1 MAHPL
6 EIEKLEEKDLH
17 SFIER
22 NQKIQLDRKLTNSF
36 IKQDIYLSLQAN
48 AKEVLNYMIG
58 SHIRLFRLYKIGY
71 VDKTLSHMARYT
83 KLTKKQVRL
92 AIRKLLDHQ
101 YIFKTI
107 NQSDKRKVI
116 YHVRSDLLMAT
127 TLLKNSQEKETKRA
141 RSTPFISPTEQGI
154 IPLPSYTPKS
164 LKTKNSYNN
173 SSYNNLEQKECQ
185 HDEKVFVGSVFSKPF
200 PEKLRERILKIG
212 YTEEEIHHLA
222 HEFQG
227 SFEDVRTCVNHVYY
241 SVFNTNQV
249 IRSSRG
255 LFVYVLKHR
264 NSVRDGKGVIDFY
277 KSVTFFSQRTGCT
290 NPARPWMAR
299 SWERSLSSQEDTEG
313 EDQKR
318 MKSKKLRDQ
327 MDEAKKETERM
338 KTSDP
343 DNYESIITQIAFDQ
357 SYDYKDYFDKQR
369 FYGYFESNRSIE
381 YSIHKELIKRYHD
394 QLLDGPPSPV
404 GEQSYDKG
412 SRDNQP
418 NTDEEAL
425 KIPDFS
431 KVFQSMDIKDSPVLR
446 E

>member
-6 EIEKLEEKDLH
+6 EIEKIKEKDLH
-17 SFIER
+17 SFVER
-22 NQKIQLDRKLTNSF
+22 NKKVQLDRKLTHLF

-58 SHIRLFRLYKIGY
+58 SHIRLYRLYKTGY
-71 VDKTLSHMARYT
+71 VDKTLSHMAHYT

-92 AIRKLLDHQ
+92 AIKKLLDHQ
-101 YIFKTI
+101 YIFRTI
-107 NQSDKRKVI
+107 NQSDKRKVV
-116 YHVRSDLLMAT
+116 YHVHSSLLMGT
-127 TLLKNSQEKETKRA
+127 TFLNNCQEKETKKA
-141 RSTPFISPTEQGI
+141 RLTPFTSPAEEGI

-164 LKTKNSYNN
+164 LKTKNPNN
-173 SSYNNLEQKECQ
+173 KSSYDYIKQKGCQ

-222 HEFQG
+222 HEFQA

-241 SVFNTNQV
+241 STFHTDQV
-249 IRSSRG
+249 IRSTRG
-255 LFVYVLKHR
+255 LFVYTLKHR
-264 NSVRDGKGVIDFY
+264 NSVKDGKRVIDFY
-277 KSVTFFSQRTGCT
+277 KSVSFFSQRG
-290 NPARPWMAR
+290 
-299 SWERSLSSQEDTEG
+299 LSSQEDTEG

-318 MKSKKLRDQ
+318 IQSYLLRDR
-327 MDEAKKETERM
+327 MEEAKKEAE
-338 KTSDP
+338 KIETSDP
-343 DNYESIITQIAFDQ
+343 ENYTLIMTQIAFDQ
-357 SYDYKDYFDKQR
+357 GYDDKNDFDKQR
-369 FYGYFESNRSIE
+369 FYRYFESNRSIE

-394 QLLDGPPSPV
+394 QLLDGPPSPA
-404 GEQSYDKG
+404 GEQFHGKG

-425 KIPDFS
+425 RVPDLTNI
-431 KVFQSMDIKDSPVLR
+431 FQSMDIKDSLVLR